1 MIKLLEDAIA
11 KVREL
16 PEAAQQ
22 EAAEILLSVASKA
35 AEPIRLDAETRA
47 AVRRGL
53 AEAERGELVPDEI
66 VAEANKRHLAISRS
80 SAFGSSWKRAMKSL
94 ATSPG

>member
-1 MIKLLEDAIA
+1 MIKLLEEAIA
-11 KVREL
+11 KVSEL

-35 AEPIRLDAETRA
+35 GQPIRLDADTRA

-53 AEAERGELVPDEI
+53 AQAERGEFIPDDV
-66 VAEANKRHLAISRS
+66 VAKANKRHGI
-80 SAFGSSWKRAMKSL
+80 
-94 ATSPG
+94 